1 MLNVLVEITSNVG
14 TKLLGGSKWVLCKRG
29 SGQRALSQAFF
40 FTHGMTSHFIVAG
53 FNYLWNR
60 GYIAC

>member
-40 FTHGMTSHFIVAG
+40 SLMA
-53 FNYLWNR
+53 
-60 GYIAC
+60 